1 MSNIKEIKSCDN
13 LEQYDA
19 LVLHQKSNSETSNN
33 DINNNEINYPKATST
48 SKITT
53 QLHLRI
59 ELNPVM

>member
-1 MSNIKEIKSCDN
+1 MLNKLKVAIFKN
-13 LEQYDA
+13 NTTPPVQ
-19 LVLHQKSNSETSNN
+19 HQKSNSETSNI
-33 DINNNEINYPKATST
+33 DINNNEIHYPIVTSS

>member
-1 MSNIKEIKSCDN
+1 MENN
-13 LEQYDA
+13 TTPP
-19 LVLHQKSNSETSNN
+19 VLHQKFRSETSKN
-33 DINNNEINYPKATST
+33 DINNT